1 MPSYDQFVHQLLELP
16 EVRGLQSCAQRLR
29 VRFAIRGGVLRNLLF
44 NYESLRSNGSSLYD
58 LVDPF
63 SDIDLV
69 VETPSDWSSIAAA
82 ITESIPFAS
91 FHRWEAETEEAVRAT
106 SKRFH
111 TIPADRLLAWFDGT
125 KELPPRVQL
134 EGLDVEL
141 RSLIEMPA
149 IQIEQDLKAQ
159 RGDLRPFDRLLDV
172 LRVSRYLLS
181 FEHIP
186 RIIEAPELL
195 DSFPFKNLQELDPTP
210 RGMQQFRDMRRLE
223 LAILDLVFT
232 ARRWKPIQEVLQV
245 CRQHIPSIWLESSLL
260 LSRIFYKSGLDAGS
274 GVGALLYKP
283 STTSALRSVL
293 FDDSRKTPER
303 LRGISTVIPWTKVRS
318 GGHNPSDCCNY
329 TDFQNG
335 VATVVWRGKEN
346 DLDFAKLSPSRF
358 ATAAAP
364 LPSRAAYAQTQREL
378 DQTVIP
384 IPGFVRSG
392 PALVLRIDHGYV
404 RAFMN
409 RNVSFYLGLLPSE
422 VG

>member
-1 MPSYDQFVHQLLELP
+1 
-16 EVRGLQSCAQRLR
+16 
-29 VRFAIRGGVLRNLLF
+29 LF
-44 NYESLRSNGSSLYD
+44 NFESLKSNGSSLYD

-82 ITESIPFAS
+82 ITESIPFAL
-91 FHRWEAETEEAVRAT
+91 FHRWEAETEEVVRAT

-111 TIPADRLLAWFDGT
+111 TIPANRLLAWFDGT
-125 KELPPRVQL
+125 KGLPPRIEL

-141 RSLIEMPA
+141 RSLVEKPV
-149 IQIEQDLKAQ
+149 IQIEQDLNAK

-186 RIIEAPELL
+186 RTMEPAELL
-195 DSFPFKNLQELDPTP
+195 DSFRFKSLLEFDQMPQGT
-210 RGMQQFRDMRRLE
+210 QQFRDMRRLE

-232 ARRWKPIQEVLQV
+232 ARRWKPVQEALQV
-245 CRQHIPSIWLESSLL
+245 CRQQIPSIWLESSPL

-283 STTSALRSVL
+283 STTSVLRSVF
-293 FDDSRKTPER
+293 FDDSRETPER
-303 LRGISTVIPWTKVRS
+303 LRRISTVIPWTRVRS
-318 GGHNPSDCCNY
+318 GGHNPNDCCNY
-329 TDFQNG
+329 SDFQNG
-335 VATVVWRGKEN
+335 VATVAWRGKEN
-346 DLDFAKLSPSRF
+346 NLDFTELLPSRF

-364 LPSRAAYAQTQREL
+364 LPSRAAYVEGRSEL

-409 RNVSFYLGLLPSE
+409 RNVTFYLGLLPSE